1 MTNKEYA
8 ISQLEKTSIELN
20 NVISMLK
27 EDKIPQNED
36 WVKVATPLHNV
47 MNILLNYEKYKDE
60 ELGKTKLLLRY
71 E

>member
-8 ISQLEKTSIELN
+8 ISQLEKTSTELN

-36 WVKVATPLHNV
+36 WVKVATPLNHV

-60 ELGKTKLLLRY
+60 ELGKTKLILRH

>member
-8 ISQLEKTSIELN
+8 ISQLEKTLIELN

-36 WVKVATPLHNV
+36 WVKVAMPLNHV

-60 ELGKTKLLLRY
+60 ELGKTKLLLCHD
-71 E
+71 

>member
-36 WVKVATPLHNV
+36 WVKVAMPLNHV

-71 E
+71 D